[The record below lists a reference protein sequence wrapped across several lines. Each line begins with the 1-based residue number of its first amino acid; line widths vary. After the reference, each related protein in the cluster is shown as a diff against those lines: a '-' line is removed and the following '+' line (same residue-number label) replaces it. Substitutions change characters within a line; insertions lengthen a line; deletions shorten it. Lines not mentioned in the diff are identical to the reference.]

1 MMMCLSPIPK
11 LEAYQTRRRLQVIDR
26 VHERQKSTA
35 VLKSLDLGAVLARL
49 SVPIT
54 QKTAES
60 IEDISGHHD
69 YAASGAQQGPGSWG
83 CQ

>member
-11 LEAYQTRRRLQVIDR
+11 LEAYQTRRRLGLRVIDH

-35 VLKSLDLGAVLARL
+35 VLKSLDLGAVLAI
-49 SVPIT
+49 VPIT

-60 IEDISGHHD
+60 IDDIRGHHD
-69 YAASGAQQGPGSWG
+69 YAASGARQGPGSWG
-83 CQ
+83 